1 VAVLAAGIAGLNP
14 PGFVAQVVALAFGL
28 AASSFFP
35 AIILGIFDKRMNRE
49 GALSGMIIG
58 IVFTA
63 AYIIYFKPQ
72 LGGPGLPE
80 NFWWGISPE
89 GIGTLGTILNFVVAL
104 IVSRVTSPPPKEVI
118 ELTER
123 IRTPRG
129 AKNTAPAMH

>member
-1 VAVLAAGIAGLNP
+1 
-14 PGFVAQVVALAFGL
+14 
-28 AASSFFP
+28 
-35 AIILGIFDKRMNRE
+35 M
-49 GALSGMIIG
+49 
-58 IVFTA
+58 
-63 AYIIYFKPQ
+63 
-72 LGGPGLPE
+72 GGPGLPE

-129 AKNTAPAMH
+129 AKNTVTAMH